1 MIMTLQELSI
11 RVRKEFD
18 RRNLN
23 SDTRYRA
30 LDKIVLYIKEY
41 HNENLSVLQKS
52 KSDFKSQYENYKKS
66 IGQAFSS
73 AESSAINEIYNQLDS
88 SAGLKSY
95 TIPVQPDE
103 IIDVSAEIELD
114 TLLNPKNFEP
124 VSNLNESLIPD
135 TPGLYAIRIKDISM
149 IPQPF
154 SNELQKRGHDIL
166 YIGKASNS
174 LRERL
179 WHQELNHKNSATFF
193 RSIGAILG
201 FRPIRGS
208 LYGKDTRN
216 YKFSIEDTNIIKSW
230 IKDNLLINIQI
241 QQDNIEDTE
250 TSLIQ
255 KYHPIINISKNPYK
269 MTIMS
274 VLRDECVKIAKEK

>member
-1 MIMTLQELSI
+1 MTLQEI
-11 RVRKEFD
+11 KNRVRKEFD
-18 RRNLN
+18 RRNLISN
-23 SDTRYRA
+23 TRYRA
-30 LDKIVLYIKEY
+30 LDKIVSYIQEY
-41 HNENLSVLQKS
+41 HNGNLSVLQKS
-52 KSDFKSQYENYKKS
+52 KSEFKSQYVNYKKS

-88 SAGLKSY
+88 VSDFKSH
-95 TIPVQPDE
+95 TIPVQSDE
-103 IIDVSAEIELD
+103 VIAVSAEIELD
-114 TLLNPKNFEP
+114 TLLDPKNFEP

-154 SNELQKRGHDIL
+154 SDELQKRGHDIL
-166 YIGKASNS
+166 YIGKASRS
-174 LRERL
+174 LRDRL
-179 WHQELNHKNSATFF
+179 WCQELNHKNSATFF

-216 YKFSIEDTNIIKSW
+216 YKFTIEDTNIIKRW

-250 TSLIQ
+250 TLLIQ

-269 MTIMS
+269 MKIMS
-274 VLRDECVKIAKEK
+274 VLRDDCVKIAKEK

>member
-1 MIMTLQELSI
+1 MTLQEI
-11 RVRKEFD
+11 TNRVRKEFD
-18 RRNLN
+18 RRNLKRN
-23 SDTRYRA
+23 TRYRA
-30 LDKIVLYIKEY
+30 LDKIVLYIK
-41 HNENLSVLQKS
+41 NINNGNLSVLQKP
-52 KSDFKSQYENYKKS
+52 KSEFKNQYENYKKS

-73 AESSAINEIYNQLDS
+73 AENSAINEIYNQLDYVS
-88 SAGLKSY
+88 DFKSH

-114 TLLNPKNFEP
+114 TLLNPMNFEP

-135 TPGLYAIRIKDISM
+135 TPGLYSIRIKDISM

-154 SNELQKRGHDIL
+154 SDELQKRGHDIL

-174 LRERL
+174 LRDRL
-179 WHQELNHKNSATFF
+179 WRQELNHKKSATFF

-216 YKFSIEDTNIIKSW
+216 YKFSIEDTNKIKRW
-230 IKDNLLINIQI
+230 MKDNLLINIQI
-241 QQDNIEDTE
+241 QQDDIDDTE

-269 MTIMS
+269 MKIMS
-274 VLRDECVKIAKEK
+274 ELRDECVKITKEK